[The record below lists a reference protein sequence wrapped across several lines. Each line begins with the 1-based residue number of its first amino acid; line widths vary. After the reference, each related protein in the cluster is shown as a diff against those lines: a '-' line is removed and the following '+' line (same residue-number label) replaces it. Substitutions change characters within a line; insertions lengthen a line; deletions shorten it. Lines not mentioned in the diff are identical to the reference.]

1 MKPRFI
7 QNITFYCKN
16 LPYQPHTGNN
26 FIQNQPLCKTL
37 TNQDGHHQHILSHA
51 ANMTPISSKIS
62 HFTAKFCLISSIQAT
77 MLSKTNHCAKP
88 LRIRMDITSTCFHML
103 LLLQLF
109 PHMPQPWMCDPCT
122 APWCYTQTASY
133 LRHTCRAYASTR
145 AEESV
150 IVFYAWSLDLLMRI
164 FP

>member
-1 MKPRFI
+1 MR
-7 QNITFYCKN
+7 
-16 LPYQPHTGNN
+16 
-26 FIQNQPLCKTL
+26 
-37 TNQDGHHQHILSHA
+37 
-51 ANMTPISSKIS
+51 PISYKIS
-62 HFTAKFCLISSIQAT
+62 RFTAKNCLISRTQAT
-77 MLSKTNHCAKP
+77 ILSKTNHYAKP

-145 AEESV
+145 AEDPTIQYHLRKAL
-150 IVFYAWSLDLLMRI
+150 IVSMGRYSSGLLGALPMAHTGCEHLAAHLSA
-164 FP
+164 

>member
-1 MKPRFI
+1 MTLAEAACSAKPGILERSFPWCLSGRG
-7 QNITFYCKN
+7 YCM
-16 LPYQPHTGNN
+16 LPNSSMSQRRH
-26 FIQNQPLCKTL
+26 IALCVCRLRT
-37 TNQDGHHQHILSHA
+37 
-51 ANMTPISSKIS
+51 
-62 HFTAKFCLISSIQAT
+62 QAT
-77 MLSKTNHCAKP
+77 ILSKTNHYAKP
-88 LRIRMDITSTCFHML
+88 LRIRMDITSTFFHML